1 MRSDCLPTVIR
12 QKKNGGKSTLTVKIL
27 RFSTE
32 NRLHRGWKSAVPTP
46 ETCYFTQNS
55 RQESRGG
62 NVKIRGI
69 VNGCTHVLSATPP
82 RKSVQNGGTKRSKWG
97 LNEIYHLFERFF
109 ATRCEVFRVI
119 LQQIYQ
125 KQKSYHMMKK
135 TYFQPKTIQ
144 ILLEND
150 YICNLQQ
157 GSGEFD
163 SSMDI
168 DAKQR
173 TETTEEPTTE
183 WGQLW

>member
-1 MRSDCLPTVIR
+1 
-12 QKKNGGKSTLTVKIL
+12 
-27 RFSTE
+27 
-32 NRLHRGWKSAVPTP
+32 
-46 ETCYFTQNS
+46 
-55 RQESRGG
+55 
-62 NVKIRGI
+62 
-69 VNGCTHVLSATPP
+69 
-82 RKSVQNGGTKRSKWG
+82 
-97 LNEIYHLFERFF
+97 
-109 ATRCEVFRVI
+109 
-119 LQQIYQ
+119 
-125 KQKSYHMMKK
+125 MMKK

-168 DAKQR
+168 DATQR

>member
-1 MRSDCLPTVIR
+1 
-12 QKKNGGKSTLTVKIL
+12 
-27 RFSTE
+27 
-32 NRLHRGWKSAVPTP
+32 
-46 ETCYFTQNS
+46 
-55 RQESRGG
+55 
-62 NVKIRGI
+62 
-69 VNGCTHVLSATPP
+69 
-82 RKSVQNGGTKRSKWG
+82 
-97 LNEIYHLFERFF
+97 
-109 ATRCEVFRVI
+109 
-119 LQQIYQ
+119 
-125 KQKSYHMMKK
+125 MMKK